1 MNSAPVAPATASLD
15 DPFYYLTNF
24 RYVVSWVNAR
34 HHDLLSATERD
45 AIGHFETLPQ
55 ASQALLV
62 RMVMRKGELFRLDK
76 LSYAEIGDTEQA
88 LVPLVALGWV
98 DRAPQ
103 LTSRELFRLL
113 RLSELRQALADEIAN
128 AGLARNSTKAAL
140 QAAVEEKPLQ
150 APAPLPQW
158 WPAATTQVVRL
169 TVMAFCDRLRLMFF
183 GNLRQDWAEFV
194 LTELGLQRFE
204 QVPLTAESRA
214 FQSREE
220 VTTYLTLHRLRE
232 RLDDGELPQTLSTQV
247 LPASSNRWLSSRRA
261 RLLLTMGRTAERGG
275 DSELALTLYADANNS
290 DARIRRLRVL
300 ERLGRYSDAYKLTI
314 SALDAQP
321 HEGEI
326 QALMRLLPRLAR
338 KLGQKVERSDRAEQQ
353 AAQALTYV
361 LHLPGPQ
368 PVERAVAEALA
379 TPTAPVYYVENSLLT
394 GLFGLLFWPVIFKPL
409 PGAFFHPFHS
419 GPADLYREDFVPQR
433 QADINACLAQLDDG
447 RYKETILRTWHAKQ
461 GIASPFVHWGIVSE
475 ELLALAL
482 KCLPPAH
489 LRACFMRLLDD
500 LKHNR
505 AGLPDLIQ
513 LMPDAPPRE
522 PRYKMIEV
530 KAPGDRLQDNQRR
543 WIDFFCR
550 HSMPV
555 EVCHVRW
562 QPAPEPEEIKQEKS
576 KKIESKQ
583 EDAE

>member
-1 MNSAPVAPATASLD
+1 MNSAPVASATASLD

-24 RYVVSWVNAR
+24 RYVLAWVEAR
-34 HHDLLSATERD
+34 HYDLLSASERD
-45 AIGHFETLPQ
+45 AISHFETLPQ

-76 LSYAEIGDTEQA
+76 LTYAEIGDSEQA
-88 LVPLVALGWV
+88 LEPLVALGWV
-98 DRAPQ
+98 DNAPQ
-103 LTSRELFRLL
+103 LNSRELFRLL
-113 RLSELRQALADEIAN
+113 RLSELRQALVGEITN
-128 AGLARNSTKAAL
+128 AGLARNSTKGAL
-140 QAAVEEKPLQ
+140 QTALEASLQASAPLQ
-150 APAPLPQW
+150 QW
-158 WPAATTQVVRL
+158 WPTATTQIVRL
-169 TVMAFCDRLRLMFF
+169 TVMALCDRLRLMFF

-204 QVPLTAESRA
+204 QVPLTVESRA
-214 FQSREE
+214 FQSRSD

-232 RLDDGELPQTLSTQV
+232 RLDDGEPPQAFSTQV
-247 LPASSNRWLSSRRA
+247 PPASSNRWLASRRA
-261 RLLLTMGRTAERGG
+261 RLLLAIGRAAERGG
-275 DSELALTLYADANNS
+275 DAELALTLYADANNS

-300 ERLGRYSDAYKLTI
+300 ERLGRYSDAYELTV

-321 HEGEI
+321 NEGEI

-338 KLGQKVERSDRAEQQ
+338 KLSQQVERLARSDQQ
-353 AAQALTYV
+353 VAQAPTYV

-368 PVERAVAEALA
+368 PVERAVADYMA
-379 TPTAPVYYVENSLLT
+379 TPNAPVYYVENGLLT
-394 GLFGLLFWPVIFKPL
+394 GLFGLLLWPAIFKPL

-419 GPADLYREDFVPQR
+419 GPADLHREDFVPQR
-433 QADINACLAQLDDG
+433 QADIDACLAQLDDG
-447 RYKETILRTWHAKQ
+447 RYQDTILRTWHAKQ

-475 ELLALAL
+475 ELLTLAL
-482 KCLPPAH
+482 RCLPPAH

-513 LMPDAPPRE
+513 LMPDAPPGE

-530 KAPGDRLQDNQRR
+530 KGPGDRLQDNQRR

-550 HSMPV
+550 HGMPI

-562 QPAPEPEEIKQEKS
+562 QPASEAQGPEPEGPGR
-576 KKIESKQ
+576 

>member
-1 MNSAPVAPATASLD
+1 MNSAPIASATASLD

-24 RYVVSWVNAR
+24 RYVLAWVEAR
-34 HHDLLSATERD
+34 HYDLLSAAERD
-45 AIGHFETLPQ
+45 AISHFEMLPQ

-76 LSYAEIGDTEQA
+76 LSYAEIGDAKQA
-88 LVPLVALGWV
+88 LAPLVGLGWV
-98 DRAPQ
+98 DSAP
-103 LTSRELFRLL
+103 LLSSRELFRLL
-113 RLSELRQALADEIAN
+113 RLSELRQALAGEMAS
-128 AGLARNSTKAAL
+128 AGLPHNSTKAAL
-140 QAAVEEKPLQ
+140 QAALAELLEASAPLQ
-150 APAPLPQW
+150 QW
-158 WPAATTQVVRL
+158 WPTATTQIVRL
-169 TVMAFCDRLRLMFF
+169 TVMALCDRLRLMFF

-204 QVPLTAESRA
+204 QVPFSAESRA
-214 FQSREE
+214 FQSRDD

-232 RLDDGELPQTLSTQV
+232 RLDDGELPQALSIEV
-247 LPASSNRWLSSRRA
+247 PPASSNRWLASRRA
-261 RLLLTMGRTAERGG
+261 RLLLAIGREAERCG
-275 DSELALTLYADANNS
+275 DAELALTLYADANNS
-290 DARIRRLRVL
+290 DARIRKLRVL
-300 ERLGRYSDAYKLTI
+300 ERLGRYLDAYELTI

-321 HEGEI
+321 SEAES

-338 KLGQKVERSDRAEQQ
+338 KLPQQVERSTGSDQQ
-353 AAQALTYV
+353 AVQAPTYV

-368 PVERAVAEALA
+368 PVERAVADDMA
-379 TPTAPVYYVENSLLT
+379 TPNAPVYYVENSLLT
-394 GLFGLLFWPVIFKPL
+394 GLFGLLFWPAIFKPL

-419 GPADLYREDFVPQR
+419 GPADLYREDFVAQR
-433 QADINACLAQLDDG
+433 QVEITACLAQLDDG
-447 RYKETILRTWHAKQ
+447 RYQDTILRTWHAKQ
-461 GIASPFVHWGIVSE
+461 GIASPFVHWGVVSE
-475 ELLALAL
+475 ELLTLAL

-513 LMPDAPPRE
+513 LMPDAPPGE

-530 KAPGDRLQDNQRR
+530 KGSGDRLQDNQRR
-543 WIDFFCR
+543 WIGFFCR
-550 HSMPV
+550 HGMPV

-562 QPAPEPEEIKQEKS
+562 QPASEADGGEREGPEREKS
-576 KKIESKQ
+576 ER

>member
-1 MNSAPVAPATASLD
+1 MNSAPVASATASLD

-24 RYVVSWVNAR
+24 RYVLAWVEAR
-34 HHDLLSATERD
+34 HYDLLSASERD
-45 AIGHFETLPQ
+45 AISHFETLPQ

-76 LSYAEIGDTEQA
+76 LTYAEIGDAEQA
-88 LVPLVALGWV
+88 LEPLVALGWV
-98 DRAPQ
+98 DNAPQ

-113 RLSELRQALADEIAN
+113 RLSELRQALVGEITN
-128 AGLARNSTKAAL
+128 AGLARNSTKGAL
-140 QAAVEEKPLQ
+140 QTALEASLQASAPLQ
-150 APAPLPQW
+150 QW
-158 WPAATTQVVRL
+158 WPTATTQIVRL
-169 TVMAFCDRLRLMFF
+169 TVMALCDRLRLMFF

-204 QVPLTAESRA
+204 QVPLTVESRA
-214 FQSREE
+214 FQSRSD

-232 RLDDGELPQTLSTQV
+232 RLDDGELPQALSTQV
-247 LPASSNRWLSSRRA
+247 PPASSNRWLASRRG
-261 RLLLTMGRTAERGG
+261 RLLLAIGRVAERGG
-275 DSELALTLYADANNS
+275 DAELALTLYADANNS

-300 ERLGRYSDAYKLTI
+300 ERLGRYSDAYELTI

-321 HEGEI
+321 NEAEI

-338 KLGQKVERSDRAEQQ
+338 KLSQQVEGLARSDQQ
-353 AAQALTYV
+353 VAQAPTYV

-368 PVERAVAEALA
+368 PVERAVADYMA
-379 TPTAPVYYVENSLLT
+379 TPNAPVYYVENGLLT
-394 GLFGLLFWPVIFKPL
+394 GLFGLLLWPAIFKPL

-433 QADINACLAQLDDG
+433 QADIDACLAQLDDG
-447 RYKETILRTWHAKQ
+447 RYQDTILRTWHAKQ

-475 ELLALAL
+475 ELLTLAL
-482 KCLPPAH
+482 RCLPPAH

-513 LMPDAPPRE
+513 LMPDAPPGE

-530 KAPGDRLQDNQRR
+530 KGPGDRLQDNQCR

-550 HSMPV
+550 HGMPI

-562 QPAPEPEEIKQEKS
+562 QPASEAQGPEPEGSER
-576 KKIESKQ
+576 

>member
-1 MNSAPVAPATASLD
+1 MNSALVASATASLD

-24 RYVVSWVNAR
+24 RYVLAWVSTR
-34 HHDLLSATERD
+34 HQDLLSASERD
-45 AIGHFETLPQ
+45 AIGHFEALPQ

-76 LSYAEIGDTEQA
+76 LVYAEIGNAEQA
-88 LVPLVALGWV
+88 LAPLIALGWV
-98 DRAPQ
+98 DDAPQ
-103 LTSRELFRLL
+103 LSRRELFRLL
-113 RLSELRQALADEIAN
+113 RLSELRQALAGEITK

-140 QAAVEEKPLQ
+140 QTALDEPFQVSAPLQ
-150 APAPLPQW
+150 QW
-158 WPAATTQVVRL
+158 WPTSTTQIVRL
-169 TVMAFCDRLRLMFF
+169 TVMALCDRLRLMFF

-204 QVPLTAESRA
+204 QVPLTAASRA
-214 FQSREE
+214 FQSRDD

-232 RLDDGELPQTLSTQV
+232 RLDDGEPPQALSTQV
-247 LPASSNRWLSSRRA
+247 PPASSNRWLASRRA
-261 RLLLTMGRTAERGG
+261 RLLLTMGREAERGG
-275 DSELALTLYADANNS
+275 DAALALILYADANNS

-300 ERLGRYSDAYKLTI
+300 ERLGRYSDAYELTV

-321 HEGEI
+321 KEGES

-338 KLGQKVERSDRAEQQ
+338 KLPQQVERSTVSNKQ
-353 AAQALTYV
+353 AAQVPTYV

-368 PVERAVAEALA
+368 PVERAVADYMA
-379 TPTAPVYYVENSLLT
+379 TPNAPVYYVENSLLT
-394 GLFGLLFWPVIFKPL
+394 GLFGLLLWPAIFKPL

-419 GPADLYREDFVPQR
+419 GPADLYRDDFVSQR
-433 QADINACLAQLDDG
+433 QVDIDACLAQLDDS
-447 RYKETILRTWHAKQ
+447 RYQDTILRTWHAKQ
-461 GIASPFVHWGIVSE
+461 GIASPFVHWGVVSE
-475 ELLALAL
+475 ALLTLAL

-489 LRACFMRLLDD
+489 LRAYFMRLLDD

-505 AGLPDLIQ
+505 TGLPDLIQ
-513 LMPDAPPRE
+513 LMPDAPSGE

-530 KAPGDRLQDNQRR
+530 KGPGDRLQDNQRR

-550 HSMPV
+550 FGMPV

-562 QPAPEPEEIKQEKS
+562 QPESDVEGAESEGPELEE
-576 KKIESKQ
+576 
-583 EDAE
+583 AE

>member
-1 MNSAPVAPATASLD
+1 MNSAPVASATASLD

-24 RYVVSWVNAR
+24 RYVLAWVEAR
-34 HHDLLSATERD
+34 HYDLLSASERD
-45 AIGHFETLPQ
+45 AISHFETLPQ

-76 LSYAEIGDTEQA
+76 LTYAENGDSEQA
-88 LVPLVALGWV
+88 LEPLVALGWV
-98 DRAPQ
+98 DNAPQ
-103 LTSRELFRLL
+103 LNSRELFRLL
-113 RLSELRQALADEIAN
+113 RLSELRQALVGEITN
-128 AGLARNSTKAAL
+128 AGLARNSTKGAL
-140 QAAVEEKPLQ
+140 QTALEASLQASAPLQ
-150 APAPLPQW
+150 QW
-158 WPAATTQVVRL
+158 WPTATTQIVRL
-169 TVMAFCDRLRLMFF
+169 TVMALCDRLRLMFF

-204 QVPLTAESRA
+204 QVPLTVESRA
-214 FQSREE
+214 FQSRSD

-232 RLDDGELPQTLSTQV
+232 RLDDGEPPQALSTQV
-247 LPASSNRWLSSRRA
+247 PPASSNRWLASRRA
-261 RLLLTMGRTAERGG
+261 RLLLAIGRAAERGG
-275 DSELALTLYADANNS
+275 DAELALTLYADANNS

-300 ERLGRYSDAYKLTI
+300 ERLGRYSDAYELTI

-321 HEGEI
+321 NEAEI

-338 KLGQKVERSDRAEQQ
+338 KLSQQVERSAGSDQQ
-353 AAQALTYV
+353 VAQAPTYV

-368 PVERAVAEALA
+368 PVERAVADYMA
-379 TPTAPVYYVENSLLT
+379 TPNAPVYYVENGLLT
-394 GLFGLLFWPVIFKPL
+394 GLFGLLLWPAIFKPL

-419 GPADLYREDFVPQR
+419 GPADLYREDFVSQR
-433 QADINACLAQLDDG
+433 QADIDACLAQLDDG
-447 RYKETILRTWHAKQ
+447 RYQDTILRTWHAKQ

-475 ELLALAL
+475 ELLTLAL
-482 KCLPPAH
+482 RCLPPAH

-513 LMPDAPPRE
+513 LMPDVPPSE

-530 KAPGDRLQDNQRR
+530 KGPGDRLQDNQRR

-550 HSMPV
+550 HGMPV

-562 QPAPEPEEIKQEKS
+562 QPASGLEGPGR
-576 KKIESKQ
+576 